1 MNKYKLAA
9 GLLILVTV
17 AAISAVAIP
26 NPLSKQILAEAK
38 YRGYFAYT
46 TDEAVTLAYT
56 RCTTCHNAEKML
68 KYCSRCGP
76 PFIVVTHSMKKYTE
90 LMNQKG
96 GQFKLFSDA
105 EAIAITQAW
114 NGMVGNWEPDW
125 DARDVKKLL
134 QGDQALIR
142 LAETPLKERPI
153 EWNLRNKQAPG
164 SHKEDRKKSLI
175 LFSSVASCKITPNV
189 VLAMVCD

>member
-1 MNKYKLAA
+1 MKKYKLIL
-9 GLLILVTV
+9 GLFALVIV
-17 AAISAVAIP
+17 AVIGVAVVP
-26 NPLSKQILAEAK
+26 NPLSKLILSEAK
-38 YRGYFAYT
+38 YRGYIPYT

-56 RCTTCHNAEKML
+56 RCTTCHPAEKML

-96 GQFKLFSDA
+96 GKFKPFSDA

-125 DARDVKKLL
+125 GQKDVRKLL

-142 LAETPLKERPI
+142 LAETPLTERPI
-153 EWNLRNKQAPG
+153 ELALKNKQAPG
-164 SHKEDRKKSLI
+164 AHKEDRKT
-175 LFSSVASCKITPNV
+175 TP
-189 VLAMVCD
+189 